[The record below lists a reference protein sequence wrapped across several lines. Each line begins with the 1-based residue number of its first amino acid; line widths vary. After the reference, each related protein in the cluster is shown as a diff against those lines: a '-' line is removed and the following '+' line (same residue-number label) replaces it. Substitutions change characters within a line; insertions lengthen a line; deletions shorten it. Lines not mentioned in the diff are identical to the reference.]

1 MKHFPIYTCIL
12 PLFLASCSGN
22 TSQKVLTVTVTES
35 DFNIIIPAV
44 GELEAQRSTLVSVPN
59 SLRGPQSIAWLKDN
73 FSMVK
78 KGDVI
83 AKLDPAREQFRL
95 TKETLDNRRLT
106 LDGNIQKEAD
116 LTLRKSL
123 TLDKRITSDEQQ
135 LAKQF
140 YSEDE
145 QVYTKID
152 IIDQMR
158 NQEYLSAKV
167 DYYDWNMDQHDTQA
181 GAEQDLINLKKKGH
195 QSKIDRYQ
203 HNLSN
208 MEILA
213 PNNGLFVYKSGW
225 NGTAPVVGD
234 MVWSG
239 MPIGLLPDTSKMQA
253 TLYVLESEA
262 LGLEVGKTANVFLD
276 AYPNRPFV
284 GTVSQIDALAQPK
297 DNNSPVNY
305 FHITVQLNHTMTS
318 VMQPGRQVN
327 AEIIALKKQN
337 VLTVPNQSLFQKE
350 GQYWV
355 YLQTDAGFI
364 KQTIVLGKRSLNRTE
379 IIEGLKSGD
388 VVSLTVPPAGSQ
400 A

>member
-1 MKHFPIYTCIL
+1 MKYFSICWLLLPIA
-12 PLFLASCSGN
+12 LASCSGDS
-22 TSQKVLTVTVTES
+22 SQQVLTVTVTES
-35 DFNIIIPAV
+35 DFSIIIPAV
-44 GELEAQRSTLVSVPN
+44 GELEAQHSTLVSVPN
-59 SLRGPQSIAWLKDN
+59 SLRGPQSIAWLQDN
-73 FSMVK
+73 FSVVK
-78 KGDVI
+78 KGDVV
-83 AKLDPAREQFRL
+83 ARLDPAREQFKL

-106 LDGNIQKEAD
+106 LDGNIQKESD

-123 TLDKRITSDEQQ
+123 TLDKQVTSDEQQ

-158 NQEYLSAKV
+158 NQEYLSAKM
-167 DYYDWNMDQHDTQA
+167 DYFDWNVGQHDIQA
-181 GAEQDLINLKKKGH
+181 NAEQDLINLKKKGH
-195 QSKIDRYQ
+195 QSKINRYQ
-203 HNLSN
+203 HNLSK

-213 PNNGLFVYKSGW
+213 PNDGLFVYKPSW
-225 NGTAPVVGD
+225 NGIDPVVGD

-239 MPIGLLPDTSKMQA
+239 MAIGLLPDTSKMQA

-262 LGLEVGKTANVFLD
+262 LGLEVGKQAKVFLD

-297 DNNSPVNY
+297 DHNSPVNY
-305 FHITVQLNHTMTS
+305 FHITVQLEQTIPKI
-318 VMQPGRQVN
+318 MQPGRQVN
-327 AEIIALKKQN
+327 AEIIALKKHN

-355 YLQTDAGFI
+355 YMKTPAGFI
-364 KQTIVLGKRSLNRTE
+364 KQTIILGKRSLNRTE

-400 A
+400 V